1 MDNFNFKI
9 DYNNCLTNL
18 SCSLRKYFNLL
29 YNNKTL
35 LKIDKILEEKNPE
48 NIILILFDGL
58 GSKILKKTLP
68 ENSFLIK
75 NQITELTSTFP
86 PTTTAATT
94 SLETGLNPIEHGWLG
109 WTMYINELNDIFT
122 LFLNCQKGK
131 KNPDEN
137 FIKIKEK
144 YLNSKKI
151 YDELNEKKIC
161 ESYLLNPFC
170 DENKNNY
177 YKYKKLNDMI
187 KIIKDLLLKKGK
199 KFIYSYYP
207 EPDHLMHL
215 KGCDTNEVIKEIK
228 KINNKMEELSKE
240 ILSINSNCL
249 FIITAD
255 HGHLNTDNVI
265 LNKEISILMERSLSI
280 EGRACSF
287 KIKNGKFE
295 EFKNKFLEFYGKD
308 FYLFDKNEVIKNKFF
323 GDGNFNYLFND
334 AIGDFIAISKN
345 NKILIEEGDFPL
357 KSAHAGISD
366 DEVYVP
372 LIIF

>member
-1 MDNFNFKI
+1 MDKFNFKI

-18 SCSLRKYFNLL
+18 SCSLRKFFHLP

-35 LKIDKILEEKNPE
+35 NQIDKILEEKNPE

-75 NQITELTSTFP
+75 NQITELTSVFP
-86 PTTTAATT
+86 PTTTAATK
-94 SLETGLNPIEHGWLG
+94 SLETGLNPLEHGWLG
-109 WTMYINELNDIFT
+109 WTLYIRDLNDIYT
-122 LFLNCQKGK
+122 LFWNCKK
-131 KNPDEN
+131 NEKNPDDN

-144 YLNSKKI
+144 YLNPKTI
-151 YDELNEKKIC
+151 YDELNDKNIC

-170 DENKNNY
+170 DENKKNY
-177 YKYKKLNDMI
+177 FKYNKLNDMI
-187 KIIKDLLLKKGK
+187 TIIKDLILKKGK
-199 KFIYSYYP
+199 KFIYAYHP

-215 KGCDTNEVIKEIK
+215 KGCDTKEVIKEIK
-228 KINNKMEELSKE
+228 KINNKIEQLSKE

-255 HGHLNTDNVI
+255 HGHLNTDNII
-265 LNKEISILMERSLSI
+265 LNKEIEGLLERKLSI

-287 KIKNGKFE
+287 KIKNGKYE
-295 EFKNKFLEFYGKD
+295 EFKNKFLDIYEND
-308 FYLFDKNEVIKNKFF
+308 FYLFDKNDVIKNKFF

-345 NKILIEEGDFPL
+345 NKNLVEEGDFLL
-357 KSAHAGISD
+357 KSTHAGISD